1 MLPIHQVREGKTG
14 ATKLLIE
21 PDAEVVQGHLRRQAS
36 LKAAPSMGTLV
47 AEAEGMMHF
56 VVDGL
61 NDLAH
66 PGQPAAQPLRP
77 RMGAIPLRRA
87 KNLGPLVVPPS
98 PVCGLALEAFIAEV
112 GAQSR
117 LADAQVSGV

>member
-21 PDAEVVQGHLRRQAS
+21 PDAEVVQGHFRRQTS

-47 AEAEGMMHF
+47 AEAEGMMPF

-61 NDLAH
+61 DELAR
-66 PGQPAAQPLRP
+66 PGQPAPAPLRP
-77 RMGAIPLRRA
+77 RLVAIPLRRA
-87 KNLGPLVVPPS
+87 
-98 PVCGLALEAFIAEV
+98 
-112 GAQSR
+112 
-117 LADAQVSGV
+117 